1 LNARIIYPPEG
12 GEWKLIPLRRLNV
25 RIRSFQQVNI
35 AALVSL
41 GMKALSDAKSM
52 LRAQNQASS
61 QKSASAAAASKT
73 LPHMS
78 RRPRWG
84 TNVKEL
90 LTRNSIHVSFIE
102 HREMGDELLF
112 FRDELHHNVTKCGF
126 HF

>member
-1 LNARIIYPPEG
+1 MFEFVVSSGSI
-12 GEWKLIPLRRLNV
+12 LRL
-25 RIRSFQQVNI
+25 
-35 AALVSL
+35 LVSL

-61 QKSASAAAASKT
+61 QKSASATAASKT
-73 LPHMS
+73 LPHKS